1 MTGTRNL
8 FFKHFVKQDLD
19 VFINPDEFA
28 DIEHDLNGTRCKAII
43 QSPTDQERFID
54 GLQYSQYDGIH
65 GVETI
70 VHVRKDA
77 LPEAPVEGQV
87 FMLDGKV
94 FRVTECIDDMGIL
107 SIKLQGEMIH
117 YD

>member
-1 MTGTRNL
+1 MMGMKNA
-8 FFKHFVKQDLD
+8 FKHYVRKDWD

-28 DIEHDLNGTRCKAII
+28 DIEHELNGTKCKAIV
-43 QSPTDQERFID
+43 QSPTDQERFISD
-54 GLQYSQYDGIH
+54 LANSQYDGIH
-65 GVETI
+65 GVETV

-77 LPEAPVEGQV
+77 LPEAPIEGQV
-87 FMLDGKV
+87 FTLDGKI
-94 FRVTECIDDMGIL
+94 FRVNECIDDMGIL

>member
-1 MTGTRNL
+1 MGDDSVMG
-8 FFKHFVKQDLD
+8 FKQYVERDWD
-19 VFINPDEFA
+19 VFINMEEFA
-28 DIEHDLNGTRCKAII
+28 DEHDLNGTQCKAVV

-54 GLQYSQYDGIH
+54 GLKYHDYDGIH
-65 GVETI
+65 GIEVV

-77 LPEAPVEGQV
+77 LPEAPIDGQV
-87 FMLDGKV
+87 FYLDGKI
-94 FRVTECIDDMGIL
+94 FRVAECIDDMGIL

>member
-1 MTGTRNL
+1 MIPVRNVA
-8 FFKHFVKQDLD
+8 FKHFVHRDLD

-28 DIEHDLNGTRCKAII
+28 DIEHDLNGTKCKAII
-43 QSPTDQERFID
+43 QSPTDQERFIE

-77 LPEAPVEGQV
+77 LPEAPIEGQV
-87 FMLDGKV
+87 FSLDGKI
-94 FRVTECIDDMGIL
+94 FRVSECIDDMGIL